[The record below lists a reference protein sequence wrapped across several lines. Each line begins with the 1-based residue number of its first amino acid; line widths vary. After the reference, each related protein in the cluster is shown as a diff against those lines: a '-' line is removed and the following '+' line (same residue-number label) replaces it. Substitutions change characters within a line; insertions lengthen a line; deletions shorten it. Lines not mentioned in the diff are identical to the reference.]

1 MHDVD
6 DEDIRVL
13 DLEDGRIEFTTAGR
27 KFYTGYF
34 GYAGID
40 IRQVKTRAD
49 LDRACHAAFPY
60 LFTYA
65 EQRLKKCP
73 QTLEIRALRA
83 VVQNDTARFE
93 RIYRQLQTRH
103 QLAVIQPS
111 GGHSAPP

>member
-65 EQRLKKCP
+65 DQRLKQYP

-83 VVQNDTARFE
+83 VVQNDTESFE
-93 RIYRQLQTRH
+93 RLHRQLQTRER
-103 QLAVIQPS
+103 LTVMLPD
-111 GGHSAPP
+111 GGHPAPL